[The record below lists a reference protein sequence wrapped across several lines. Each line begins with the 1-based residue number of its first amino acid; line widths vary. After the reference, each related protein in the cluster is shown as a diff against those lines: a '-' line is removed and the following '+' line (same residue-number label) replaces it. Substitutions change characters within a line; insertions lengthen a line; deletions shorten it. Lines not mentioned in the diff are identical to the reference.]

1 MANGSE
7 KILSQNGGLMIGLST
22 LRPAQ
27 ALTFA
32 FDDEEVAGI
41 KTLDCFTVNLHNV
54 MVFPLFFLCVF
65 LGFSVLCSGVWN
77 PFLQAGL
84 LNCSFR
90 PFSYIYIICLRV
102 TYQYM

>member
-90 PFSYIYIICLRV
+90 PFSYIYIICLCV